1 MRYKNMKISIVIP
14 ALNEEA
20 GIESV
25 IHQITAAGLREAG
38 FETEIII
45 VDNGSE
51 DRTAEI
57 ARECGATVVSE
68 KKRGYGNA
76 YKAGLSKA
84 SGDIIV
90 TGDADMTYPFDHTP
104 ELVRYLLDH
113 DLDFLSTNRLA
124 TPCSGIEACIHA
136 LGTFFLTV
144 MMKAFFR
151 CPFRDSQSGMWIL
164 RREVWDGISVKSDGM
179 PFSQEIKIEAFLSGY
194 RCAEVPI
201 EYRPRIGQ
209 SKLHAMND
217 GWAAV
222 NHLVA
227 RRLSKKKL
235 EKDKKI
241 IF

>member
-1 MRYKNMKISIVIP
+1 MKISIVIP

-25 IHQITAAGLREAG
+25 IRQINAARLEEAG

-57 ARECGATVVSE
+57 ARKCGAIVVSE
-68 KKRGYGNA
+68 KKRGYGSA
-76 YKAGLSKA
+76 YKAGFSKA

-90 TGDADMTYPFDHTP
+90 TGDADMTYPFDHIR
-104 ELVRYLLDH
+104 ELVRYLLDN
-113 DLDFLSTNRLA
+113 DLDFLNTDRLSS
-124 TPCSGIEACIHA
+124 PPNGVEACVHA
-136 LGTFFLTV
+136 LGTFFLTM

-164 RREVWDGISVKSDGM
+164 RRKVWGGISVKSDGM
-179 PFSQEIKIEAFLSGY
+179 PFSQEIKIEAFLAGY

-201 EYRPRIGQ
+201 EYRPRVGE
-209 SKLHAMND
+209 SKLHAVSD
-217 GWAAV
+217 GYAAV
-222 NHLVA
+222 RHLVS
-227 RRLSKKKL
+227 RRVSKRKFAKGKKTAS
-235 EKDKKI
+235 
-241 IF
+241 